1 VVTLRQ
7 YGQPDAP
14 FGQSFVTI
22 GIPAQPLAGV
32 ARLPCVVRHWAAR
45 SRGES
50 VITTRRQVL
59 AASVVPVAA
68 AASLLAGGS
77 AHAAAPPA
85 ARTAATTSTAAT
97 SSVSAA
103 PSAVAPA
110 PVLRPGSKG
119 KAVLA
124 AQKRLAA
131 LGYWLGTP
139 DGVYGPATTH
149 AVTALQK
156 VAGLGRD
163 GILGPKTAR
172 ALAAG
177 VRPKVATKSGDVV
190 EVDLARQVLLVVHR
204 GKARFVL
211 NASTG
216 SGRYYTVNGVTKH
229 AVTPKGRYRVFRGVN
244 GWDKGP
250 LGSLYR
256 PRYFNGGIAVHG
268 YPSVPSHPA
277 SHGCVRVTL
286 GAMDLLWS
294 SKLLPIGRRVIV
306 R

>member
-1 VVTLRQ
+1 
-7 YGQPDAP
+7 
-14 FGQSFVTI
+14 
-22 GIPAQPLAGV
+22 
-32 ARLPCVVRHWAAR
+32 
-45 SRGES
+45 
-50 VITTRRQVL
+50 
-59 AASVVPVAA
+59 VAA
-68 AASLLAGGS
+68 AASLLAGTS
-77 AHAAAPPA
+77 AHAAVAPA
-85 ARTAATTSTAAT
+85 ARTAATTSTTTAAT
-97 SSVSAA
+97 TAVSAA
-103 PSAVAPA
+103 PSAVAAA

-131 LGYWLGTP
+131 LGYWLGRP

-156 VAGLGRD
+156 VAGLSRD
-163 GILGPKTAR
+163 GVLGPKTAR

-177 VRPKVATKSGDVV
+177 VRPRVATKSGDVV